1 MNAVRILGADPGLLR
16 TGLGVVEARGGHCVF
31 VGTTAVLPPANRPL
45 AERLAVICAA
55 TQHFIAQQQP
65 DVMVVEKLIYVR
77 NAKVALMLGHARGA
91 LLLAA
96 ARSGLTVVDYTPRE
110 VKLAVSG
117 NGAASKQQVQRMVQ
131 SILALDTPP
140 TPEDVADALALAI
153 CHAHRQG
160 H

>member
-1 MNAVRILGADPGLLR
+1 MRILGADPGLVR
-16 TGLGVVEARGGHCVF
+16 TGLGVVEARGGRCVF
-31 VGTTAVLPPANRPL
+31 AGALAVSPAANRPL
-45 AERLAVICAA
+45 AERLAEIFAA
-55 TQHFIAQQQP
+55 TQQFIAQQQP

-77 NAKVALMLGHARGA
+77 NPNVALMLGHARGA

-96 ARSGLTVVDYTPRE
+96 AQSSLAVIDYAPRE

-131 SILALDTPP
+131 SILNLDTPP